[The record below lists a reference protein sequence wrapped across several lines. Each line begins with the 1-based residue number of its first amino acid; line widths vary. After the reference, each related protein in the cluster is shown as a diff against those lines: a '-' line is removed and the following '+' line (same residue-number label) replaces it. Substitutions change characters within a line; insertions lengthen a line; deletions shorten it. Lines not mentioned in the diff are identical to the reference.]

1 MVNKQTINAA
11 QIAIICATKD
21 RPDKI
26 RNLLESVA
34 RLESQPGQILI
45 ADGGHNLKPLVKEFA
60 GRINVSCLYCPEPG
74 QILQRNY
81 ARGYLAQNIQLVAHV
96 DDDITF
102 EPDAFQEILLFWD
115 KQSKNIDGT
124 IAGVSFNVADMAPPP
139 SSVFRK
145 IFFMSPQPAGTVAC
159 SGYARQFLPAT
170 HDLSVDWL
178 VGGVTLWSRDV
189 LCANPHPLSFRT
201 RWAVCEDL
209 LFSYPLRH
217 SHKMF
222 VCSKA
227 IAYHNEE
234 YGEMGFDISVFYGVS
249 SVVMRY
255 HFVAR
260 HKELSHLAFTWM
272 TIGIILGHSFA
283 GVCGSRRGMGLAFG
297 MLRGLYWIGLSRI
310 RGVDSESLV
319 RRLMDL
325 HVEKPKCQP

>member
-1 MVNKQTINAA
+1 MKDVAL
-11 QIAIICATKD
+11 ICPTKD
-21 RPDKI
+21 RPLKVS
-26 RNLLESVA
+26 RLLASLSKLPEA
-34 RLESQPGQILI
+34 PSQVLI
-45 ADGGHNLKPLVKEFA
+45 ADGGSGLESVIEAFA
-60 GRINVSCLYCPEPG
+60 SRLNIIHLRCPEPG

-124 IAGVSFNVADMAPPP
+124 IAGVSFNVTDMAPPP